1 MLAGHEERGCG
12 SLLGPAHGTDC
23 PGASAR
29 ALCGSRGGAATR
41 EVGEVQRCKGE
52 KPQMVVGLFS
62 TSPQQSLGRKLGPLR
77 LCNCFCTKRRKKKGE
92 NYI

>member
-29 ALCGSRGGAATR
+29 ALCGSRGGAAT
-41 EVGEVQRCKGE
+41 GEVQRCKEE
-52 KPQMVVGLFS
+52 KPQMKAEGSVILSAVSRNKAGLS
-62 TSPQQSLGRKLGPLR
+62 GSVPTRGP
-77 LCNCFCTKRRKKKGE
+77 KRERKKGG
-92 NYI
+92 IS